1 MSDSKQI
8 ILSALAAL
16 LIGGGVLSAQQKSE
30 FNPIPKAVVSEGKSA
45 NKALPIKL
53 PAGTP
58 QYIGKSE
65 INDPLVLPPYIQSG
79 YAKSSHVVADVPSGG
94 KVGNTYYDLQTN
106 GCVQER
112 VAYYTDGSDKYTQVL
127 WLAATDQNRSEV
139 HPTRG
144 SYLGIIGVSNPAEPT
159 DNQIGWK
166 RMEGKDRRG
175 GFPSLFQFTDGS
187 VGCVSHIIG
196 TSTSRSQL
204 LFSKNSDFG
213 SETYSSD
220 LIPGTIDGLWAHTTA
235 NEQGDIHAIYSF
247 DTTAAEYQDN
257 NIAYIRSTD
266 QGKTWATPVMLSGS
280 NAVLAN
286 SPRGNGGD
294 AYAIAA
300 RNNTVAVAYVD
311 SIYRLV
317 LYKST
322 DNGETWKAGVIFGPD
337 VKHNLEGTDA
347 DTVVEELSGGIVRYK
362 TAMWRAP
369 GVSFDLIIDSKEN
382 VHIVGTVFPFFLQG
396 TARIEGN
403 TIVPVNDTSYMSLA
417 VYYPY
422 GLYHYDEENNKLNIL
437 GEVGGDE
444 GWDANGTVYTRTF
457 GQGMSR
463 YPQLGIDDEDRIY
476 CAYNSVRSND
486 KMQISGMQGE
496 GLFGH
501 IFATYYDPT
510 LNGWA
515 RGKNITPDGFDCL
528 FPSVCNYVADQMYIA
543 YQADKTPG
551 ISISDQNNTLP
562 VENNDVYLYPFPVK
576 NLNTPVGVG
585 ENATATLDAVIQPNP
600 AVGYAAAY
608 VQAASNMNVTLT
620 LHNALGMKLIEETR
634 AVSAGNNT
642 VILNIENLVSGAYYF
657 TVNAGTEKITKALGV
672 AR

>member
-1 MSDSKQI
+1 MSNHVQI

-16 LIGGGVLSAQQKSE
+16 LISGSASAQQKAD
-30 FNPIPKAVVSEGKSA
+30 FNSTPKAVLTDSKQA
-45 NKALPIKL
+45 NEIRAIKL
-53 PAGTP
+53 PAGSLQCIRKT
-58 QYIGKSE
+58 E
-65 INDPLVLPPYIQSG
+65 ISDPLVLPPYIQSG
-79 YAKSSHVVADVPSGG
+79 FAKLSSVAADNPTGG

-112 VAYYTDGSDKYTQVL
+112 VTYYTDGTDKYAQVL
-127 WLAATDQNRSEV
+127 WLAATDQNRAEV
-139 HPTRG
+139 HPSRG
-144 SYLGIIGVSNPAEPT
+144 SYLGVIGVSNPAEPT

-166 RMEGKDRRG
+166 RMEGTRRG

-196 TSTSRSQL
+196 TSGSRSQL

-220 LIPGTIDGLWAHTTA
+220 LIPGTLDGLWAHATA
-235 NEQGDIHAIYSF
+235 NERGDIHVVYSF
-247 DTTAAEYQDN
+247 DTTAADYQKN
-257 NIAYIRSTD
+257 NVAYFRSTD
-266 QGKTWATPVMLSGS
+266 QGKTWTTPVMLSGF
-280 NAVLAN
+280 NAVLKN
-286 SPRGNGGD
+286 SPRANGGD
-294 AYAIAA
+294 GYAIAA

-322 DNGETWKAGVIFGPD
+322 DNGENWKAGVIFGPD
-337 VKHNLEGTDA
+337 FQHNLEGAEA

-362 TAMWRAP
+362 TAMQRTP
-369 GVSFDLIIDSKEN
+369 GESFDLIIDSKGN
-382 VHIVGTVFPFFLQG
+382 VHVVGTVFPFYLQG
-396 TARIEGN
+396 TARVEGS

-422 GLYHYDEENNKLNIL
+422 GLYHYDEANNKLNIL

-444 GWDANGTVYTRTF
+444 GWDANGTIYTRRF

-463 YPQLGIDDEDRIY
+463 YPQLGVDNKDRIY

-486 KMQISGMQGE
+486 KMQVSGMQGE

-501 IFATYYDPT
+501 IFVTYFDPE

-551 ISISDQNNTLP
+551 VSISDQNNVLP
-562 VENNDVYLYPFPVK
+562 VENNDVYLYPFSVK
-576 NLNTPVGVG
+576 NLNTPVGIN
-585 ENATATLDAVIQPNP
+585 ENNTFAFDALIQPNP
-600 AVGYAAAY
+600 VAGSATIC
-608 VQAASNMNVTLT
+608 VQSAKDMNVTLT
-620 LHNALGMKLIEETR
+620 LHNAIGMKLVEETR
-634 AVSAGNNT
+634 TVSAGGN
-642 VILNIENLVSGAYYF
+642 VLFLNVDNLVSGAYYL
-657 TVNAGTEKITKALGV
+657 TINTGSAKITKTLTV